1 MGAGMTKTQFREQF
15 KRLRVAGY
23 RLPVFDGAT
32 IDDVLDEWYA
42 TFQSCSDAELGHA
55 IDKLK
60 QTKTDTFWPASGEL
74 WTHIFQYRKERKI
87 RSQANHVEGEWS
99 MSTEDAQEFL
109 AMLRDCKAK
118 ILAKMSMPHAEPQV
132 EPDHV
137 LLEQEEQDRLRD
149 ELA

>member
-1 MGAGMTKTQFREQF
+1 MTKTEFRGQF

-23 RLPVFDGAT
+23 RLPVFDGVT
-32 IDDVLDEWYA
+32 IEDVLDEWYA
-42 TFQSCSDAELGHA
+42 TFQGCSATEFSHA

-60 QTKTDTFWPASGEL
+60 QTKPDTFWPASGEL

-87 RSQANHVEGEWS
+87 RNQANHVEGQWA
-99 MSTEDAQEFL
+99 MSDEDAQEFL
-109 AMLRDCKAK
+109 VMLRECKNK
-118 ILAKMSMPHAEPQV
+118 IIEKMAMPHAEAQV

-137 LLEQEEQDRLRD
+137 LREQEELDRQRD

>member
-1 MGAGMTKTQFREQF
+1 MTKTEFREQF

-23 RLPVFDGAT
+23 RLPLFDGVT
-32 IDDVLDEWYA
+32 VDNVLDEWYA
-42 TFQSCSDAELGHA
+42 TFAKCSVNEFSHA

-74 WTHIFQYRKERKI
+74 WTHIFQYRKECRI
-87 RSQANHVEGEWS
+87 RNQAAYVEGSWS
-99 MSTEDAQEFL
+99 MSQEDAHEFL
-109 AMLRDCKAK
+109 EMLRECKK
-118 ILAKMSMPHAEPQV
+118 RILSKMTMPHAEAQV

-137 LLEQEEQDRLRD
+137 LLEQEELDRLRD